1 MYSCSNEAGHPSV
14 AVVLGV
20 SNSPLLFFFSA
31 GMLRPVMLPRSWNSW
46 RERHWRLRQ
55 GDSSSQV
62 QLENSRV
69 QQANKRTNCSTA
81 VCRTFLSSSVVGL
94 FRRSIELLNLSALH
108 CVPWVSCV
116 MCWTLWWA
124 RADGWCFQDRKSR
137 SRAAL
142 SRRSVGSK
150 SFVTAVWLGISFTFF
165 HLILLLFA
173 WHLLPLRSPDISCS
187 QRLFFFPSLCLDS
200 SCSRNLFLLTLLSS
214 SFVDISFSW
223 QAFLLACFSL
233 RILKSKVQAAKNM
246 N

>member
-1 MYSCSNEAGHPSV
+1 
-14 AVVLGV
+14 
-20 SNSPLLFFFSA
+20 
-31 GMLRPVMLPRSWNSW
+31 MLPRSWNSW

-62 QLENSRV
+62 QLEDSRV

-94 FRRSIELLNLSALH
+94 FRSMELLTSSLPNLSALH

-124 RADGWCFQDRKSR
+124 RADGSCFQDRKSR

-142 SRRSVGSK
+142 SRRSFGSK

-187 QRLFFFPSLCLDS
+187 QRFFFFPSLCLDS
-200 SCSRNLFLLTLLSS
+200 SCSRNLFLLTLLSLTSPSLEKPS
-214 SFVDISFSW
+214 SW
-223 QAFLLACFSL
+223 HASL
-233 RILKSKVQAAKNM
+233 
-246 N
+246 